1 MILKKR
7 TALAVATL
15 VAPLLL
21 ANTSLAK
28 NAGKSGNSKIRVE
41 ADLEIDETL
50 GTVEPDAE
58 GDARFDQQKKKTLIK
73 TQRFQAKVKIPVD
86 PASPLGFIDA
96 TTAQSADVQ
105 LNLSRADAIT
115 GTTTYATCFL
125 DFKEVEQEF
134 DDGVAKLVAVFKV
147 DVRLEYRG
155 KKPPRERRIHGFCDT
170 DLVTA
175 DVQNG
180 TPTVTDGDFAE
191 ALLVVPP
198 AIPGGMS
205 TNQSIVSGLFS
216 TKF

>member
-1 MILKKR
+1 MVFKKR

-21 ANTSLAK
+21 ADTSLAK
-28 NAGKSGNSKIRVE
+28 SAGKSGNSKIRVE
-41 ADLEIDETL
+41 ADLEPDEAL
-50 GTVEPDAE
+50 AILEPDAE
-58 GDARFDQQKKKTLIK
+58 GDARFDQQNKKGAEKTR
-73 TQRFQAKVKIPVD
+73 RFQAKVKIPVD
-86 PASPLGFIDA
+86 PASPLGLIDA

-105 LNLSRADAIT
+105 LNLSK
-115 GTTTYATCFL
+115 GTIGATPYATCFL

-134 DDGVAKLVAVFKV
+134 EDGVAKLVAVFKV

-180 TPTVTDGDFAE
+180 TPIVADGDFAE